1 MKTIADVL
9 EKLRVD
15 DIRLKCDTDFD
26 EMPSNRWIFY
36 DSLQYMDIEDK
47 EEAEQAEIDDID
59 YTQDMIDR
67 LNSAYDGFITVNNM
81 TLSEAFAEGEKVI
94 NKVVEYN
101 SDLEKIY
108 DRYVRKANVS
118 GMRIFI
124 EDGRLVF
131 EYLITG
137 VNRPTIYIYALT
149 KQGVGAVEDRDE
161 DFSNAINWLK
171 SSMIEPMTLR

>member
-15 DIRLKCDTDFD
+15 DIMLKGDTDFD

-36 DSLQYMDIEDK
+36 DSLQYMDIED
-47 EEAEQAEIDDID
+47 EDEAEQAEIDDTD

-131 EYLITG
+131 EYLISG
-137 VNRPTIYIYALT
+137 VNRPTIYVYALT
-149 KQGVGAVEDRDE
+149 KQGAETVEDRDE